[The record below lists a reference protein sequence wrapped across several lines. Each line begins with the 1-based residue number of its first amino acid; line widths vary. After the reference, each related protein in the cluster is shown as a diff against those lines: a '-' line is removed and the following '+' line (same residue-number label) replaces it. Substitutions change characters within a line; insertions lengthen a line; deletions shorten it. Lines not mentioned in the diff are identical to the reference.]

1 MVRKRRLSA
10 QVDATNASASAC
22 SLVSVSCGH
31 DYVASMSEEDSFSLA
46 EEEFPAL
53 PVTPSKSPAAKKKAS
68 DIANLNVD
76 VSSQLDNITQLIN
89 CRSDTLE
96 QKISD
101 LNEKV
106 DAVTSELKSV
116 AAKVM
121 SLERRVDQVEQPI
134 SQMQRRMD
142 DLETYMRR
150 RNLKLIGI
158 PEVADENIRLEVVR
172 ICQAVLPNEKEK
184 LPEVVDVVHRLGK
197 PQQGSGGGRP
207 RATIIQFSTRTFR
220 DAIWK
225 AAKNSSFLRDKGLQ
239 FREDFSKGD
248 RERRMKLWPEVQK
261 ARAAGKTA
269 YFVGARAFVQGE
281 GEITLT
287 S

>member
-10 QVDATNASASAC
+10 QLEKAKSASASTC
-22 SLVSVSCGH
+22 SLVSSGH
-31 DYVASMSEEDSFSLA
+31 DYVTSMSEEESFTLA

-53 PVTPSKSPAAKKKAS
+53 PVTPCKSPAAKKMAS
-68 DIANLNVD
+68 DDTSVD
-76 VSSQLDNITQLIN
+76 VSSQLDCIKQLIN
-89 CRSDTLE
+89 CRSDAIE

-101 LNEKV
+101 LNGKV

-121 SLERRVDQVEQPI
+121 CLERRVDQVEQPI

-150 RNLKLIGI
+150 RNLKLI
-158 PEVADENIRLEVVR
+158 
-172 ICQAVLPNEKEK
+172 EKEK
-184 LPEVVDVVHRLGK
+184 CSEVVDVVHRLGK
-197 PQQGSGGGRP
+197 PQPGSGGGRP
-207 RATIIQFSTRTFR
+207 RATIIQFSTRTYR

-225 AAKNSSFLRDKGLQ
+225 AARNSSYLRDNGLQ

-281 GEITLT
+281 ERELREPLFDRDKDG
-287 S
+287 

>member
-1 MVRKRRLSA
+1 S
-10 QVDATNASASAC
+10 
-22 SLVSVSCGH
+22 GH
-31 DYVASMSEEDSFSLA
+31 DYVTSMSEEESFTLA

-53 PVTPSKSPAAKKKAS
+53 PVTPCKSPAAKKMAS
-68 DIANLNVD
+68 DDTNCIK
-76 VSSQLDNITQLIN
+76 QLIN
-89 CRSDTLE
+89 CRSDAIE

-101 LNEKV
+101 LNGKV

-121 SLERRVDQVEQPI
+121 CLERRVDQVEQPI

-172 ICQAVLPNEKEK
+172 ICQAVLPSEKEK
-184 LPEVVDVVHRLGK
+184 CSEVVDVVHRLGK
-197 PQQGSGGGRP
+197 PQPGSGGGRP
-207 RATIIQFSTRTFR
+207 RATIIQFSTRTYR

-225 AAKNSSFLRDKGLQ
+225 AARNSSYLRDNGLQ

-281 GEITLT
+281 
-287 S
+287 